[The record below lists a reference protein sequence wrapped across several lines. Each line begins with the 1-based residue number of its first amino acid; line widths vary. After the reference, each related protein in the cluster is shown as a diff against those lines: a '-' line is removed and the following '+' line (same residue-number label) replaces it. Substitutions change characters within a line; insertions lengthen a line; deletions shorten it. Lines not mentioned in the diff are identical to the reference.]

1 MPVYKDKKN
10 GKWYVMV
17 RYKDWTG
24 ANKQK
29 CHEDFVK
36 YAFSHCNT
44 EIIWEARKIGCLLQ
58 LFCRVK

>member
-29 CHEDFVK
+29 CQRGFE
-36 YAFSHCNT
+36 T
-44 EIIWEARKIGCLLQ
+44 KIVSNDLTKRGGYYNENNQSKRL
-58 LFCRVK
+58 

>member
-24 ANKQK
+24 AEQAKMS
-29 CHEDFVK
+29 ER
-36 YAFSHCNT
+36 
-44 EIIWEARKIGCLLQ
+44 I
-58 LFCRVK
+58 

>member
-29 CHEDFVK
+29 CQRGFETKIVSNDL
-36 YAFSHCNT
+36 
-44 EIIWEARKIGCLLQ
+44 RKN
-58 LFCRVK
+58 